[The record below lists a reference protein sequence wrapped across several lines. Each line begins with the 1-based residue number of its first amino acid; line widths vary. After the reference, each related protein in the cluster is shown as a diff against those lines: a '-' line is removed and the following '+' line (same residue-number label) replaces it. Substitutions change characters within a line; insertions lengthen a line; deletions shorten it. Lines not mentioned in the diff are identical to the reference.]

1 MALVLDNYDSFSYNL
16 VTCPS
21 AAGRAIAIAV
31 AAQRAIYGNMVEAFE
46 ALAIRVN

>member
-16 VTCPS
+16 VTCPF
-21 AAGRAIAIAV
+21 AASRVIATVV
-31 AAQRAIYGNMVEAFE
+31 AAQRAICGNMVKAFE